1 MYPFLQIQV
10 ANSEG
15 RHISHSKEIRQR
27 CPTQQSLHLPLLL
40 LLHLHYFPP
49 GKNPTGRSPRALFLL
64 TTRKYA
70 LRDTRGSISKSSYT
84 RLCCCCSLSLPAA
97 ARRGDFAGRV
107 ATVGL
112 VQVVDFSGGAK
123 NRGMDGNARS
133 AANQTKQIVTDNE
146 LVELLWHNGGVVA
159 QPQAAQ
165 TRVVSSSGR
174 GQSASVLTGDETET
188 AAWFPDTLDD
198 ALEKDLYTQLWHS
211 VTGDAF
217 PAAAAGPSSH
227 HPPPPDLPPPA
238 RPPMRSGIGSS
249 WTGDICSTFC
259 GSNHIPETAAQRRDA
274 GATLPP
280 ERPRGAS
287 THDGAGTSSS
297 GGSGSNFGGSGLPS
311 ESASAHKR
319 KGREDS
325 DSRSEDAECEA
336 TEETKSSSRRYGSK
350 RRTRAAEVHNL
361 SERRR
366 RDRINEKMRALQELI
381 PHCNKTDKASI
392 LDEAIEYLKSLQMQ
406 VQIMW
411 MTTGMAPMMFPG
423 AHQFMPP
430 MAVGMNSACIPA
442 AQGLSQMSRLPY
454 MNHSMP
460 NHIPLNSPPAMNPM
474 NVANQMQNIQLREA
488 SNPFLHPDGWQTVP
502 PQVSGPYAASR
513 PQVAQQN
520 QIPKDKEFNQ
530 QQEQQLGEPE
540 DYVWEPYH
548 HCKLPSSQQKP
559 EGYYMVLPA
568 HAVGGP

>member
-1 MYPFLQIQV
+1 MPNPSSLLASPSPPHRNSSSSSSISIISTPATIQPD
-10 ANSEG
+10 AAHGPCS
-15 RHISHSKEIRQR
+15 
-27 CPTQQSLHLPLLL
+27 
-40 LLHLHYFPP
+40 
-49 GKNPTGRSPRALFLL
+49 LL
-64 TTRKYA
+64 TTSKYA
-70 LRDTRGSISKSSYT
+70 LRDTRGSKSSYT
-84 RLCCCCSLSLPAA
+84 RLCCCCTAA
-97 ARRGDFAGRV
+97 PKAEQEEETLQQELLLF
-107 ATVGL
+107 GL
-112 VQVVDFSGGAK
+112 VQVVNFLGGHK

-165 TRVVSSSGR
+165 ARVVSSSGR
-174 GQSASVLTGDETET
+174 GQSASVLTGDDTET

-198 ALEKDLYTQLWHS
+198 ALEKDLYTQLWRS

-217 PAAAAGPSSH
+217 PAAAAAGPSSH
-227 HPPPPDLPPPA
+227 HAPPPDLPPPAA

-249 WTGDICSTFC
+249 WTGDICSAFC
-259 GSNHIPETAAQRRDA
+259 GSNHIPETAAQRCRDA
-274 GATLPP
+274 GAALPP
-280 ERPRGAS
+280 ERPRRSS

-297 GGSGSNFGGSGLPS
+297 GGSGSNFGASGLPS

-406 VQIMW
+406 VQIEIVESVPQIMW

-430 MAVGMNSACIPA
+430 MAVGMNSACMPA
-442 AQGLSQMSRLPY
+442 AQGLSHMSRLPY

-460 NHIPLNSPPAMNPM
+460 NHIPLNSSPAMNPM

-502 PQVSGPYAASR
+502 PQVSGPYASG

-520 QIPKDKEFNQ
+520 QIPKA
-530 QQEQQLGEPE
+530 
-540 DYVWEPYH
+540 
-548 HCKLPSSQQKP
+548 SAST
-559 EGYYMVLPA
+559 VLPNSGA
-568 HAVGGP
+568 EQPPTSDGI

>member
-1 MYPFLQIQV
+1 
-10 ANSEG
+10 
-15 RHISHSKEIRQR
+15 
-27 CPTQQSLHLPLLL
+27 
-40 LLHLHYFPP
+40 
-49 GKNPTGRSPRALFLL
+49 
-64 TTRKYA
+64 
-70 LRDTRGSISKSSYT
+70 
-84 RLCCCCSLSLPAA
+84 
-97 ARRGDFAGRV
+97 
-107 ATVGL
+107 
-112 VQVVDFSGGAK
+112 
-123 NRGMDGNARS
+123 MDGNARS

-159 QPQAAQ
+159 QAQAHP
-165 TRVVSSSGR
+165 RVVSSGRCRSVSG
-174 GQSASVLTGDETET
+174 LTGEET
-188 AAWFPDTLDD
+188 AAWFPDTMDD

-211 VTGDAF
+211 VAASPDGDAF
-217 PAAAAGPSSH
+217 RGAGPSSH
-227 HPPPPDLPPPA
+227 HPPPDMAPPA
-238 RPPMRSGIGSS
+238 GPPLRSGIGSS
-249 WTGDICSTFC
+249 WPGDICSTFC
-259 GSNHIPETAAQRRDA
+259 GSNNIPETPAGRREA
-274 GATLPP
+274 GAALPP

-297 GGSGSNFGGSGLPS
+297 GGSGSNFAGSGLPS

-319 KGREDS
+319 KARGREDS

-423 AHQFMPP
+423 AHQFMAP
-430 MAVGMNSACIPA
+430 MAVGMNSACMPA

-454 MNHSMP
+454 MNHSLP
-460 NHIPLNSPPAMNPM
+460 NHIPLNSSPAMNPM

-488 SNPFLHPDGWQTVP
+488 SNPFLHPDGWQTAP
-502 PQVSGPYAASR
+502 PQVSGPYPSG

-520 QIPKDKEFNQ
+520 QIPKV
-530 QQEQQLGEPE
+530 PA
-540 DYVWEPYH
+540 
-548 HCKLPSSQQKP
+548 ST
-559 EGYYMVLPA
+559 VLPNSGA
-568 HAVGGP
+568 EQPPTSDGL

>member
-1 MYPFLQIQV
+1 MPNPSSLLASPSPPHRNSSSSSSISIISTPATIQPD
-10 ANSEG
+10 AAHGPCS
-15 RHISHSKEIRQR
+15 
-27 CPTQQSLHLPLLL
+27 
-40 LLHLHYFPP
+40 
-49 GKNPTGRSPRALFLL
+49 LL
-64 TTRKYA
+64 TTSKYA
-70 LRDTRGSISKSSYT
+70 LRDTRGSKSSYT
-84 RLCCCCSLSLPAA
+84 RLCCCCTAA
-97 ARRGDFAGRV
+97 PKAEQEEETLQQELLLF
-107 ATVGL
+107 GL
-112 VQVVDFSGGAK
+112 VQVGELLEEGGIA
-123 NRGMDGNARS
+123 S
-133 AANQTKQIVTDNE
+133 TDNE

-165 TRVVSSSGR
+165 ARVVSSSGR
-174 GQSASVLTGDETET
+174 GQSASVLTGDDTET

-198 ALEKDLYTQLWHS
+198 ALEKDLYTQLWRS

-217 PAAAAGPSSH
+217 PAAAAAGPSSH
-227 HPPPPDLPPPA
+227 HAPPPDLPPPAA

-249 WTGDICSTFC
+249 WTGDICSAFC
-259 GSNHIPETAAQRRDA
+259 GSNHIPETAAQRCRDA
-274 GATLPP
+274 GAALPP
-280 ERPRGAS
+280 ERPRRSS

-297 GGSGSNFGGSGLPS
+297 GGSGSNFGASGLPS

-430 MAVGMNSACIPA
+430 MAVGMNSACMPA
-442 AQGLSQMSRLPY
+442 AQGLSHMSRLPY

-460 NHIPLNSPPAMNPM
+460 NHIPLNSSPAMNPM

-502 PQVSGPYAASR
+502 PQRKRRRRRMMQPGALA
-513 PQVAQQN
+513 
-520 QIPKDKEFNQ
+520 
-530 QQEQQLGEPE
+530 EPG
-540 DYVWEPYH
+540 
-548 HCKLPSSQQKP
+548 Q
-559 EGYYMVLPA
+559 
-568 HAVGGP
+568 

>member
-1 MYPFLQIQV
+1 
-10 ANSEG
+10 
-15 RHISHSKEIRQR
+15 
-27 CPTQQSLHLPLLL
+27 
-40 LLHLHYFPP
+40 
-49 GKNPTGRSPRALFLL
+49 
-64 TTRKYA
+64 
-70 LRDTRGSISKSSYT
+70 
-84 RLCCCCSLSLPAA
+84 
-97 ARRGDFAGRV
+97 
-107 ATVGL
+107 
-112 VQVVDFSGGAK
+112 
-123 NRGMDGNARS
+123 MDGNARS
-133 AANQTKQIVTDNE
+133 PANQTKQIVTDNE

-159 QPQAAQ
+159 QSQAQ
-165 TRVVSSSGR
+165 PRVASSGR
-174 GQSASVLTGDETET
+174 GQSASVLTGEET

-211 VTGDAF
+211 VAGGAPTPDGDAF
-217 PAAAAGPSSH
+217 PAAAAAGPSSH
-227 HPPPPDLPPPA
+227 PLLNLPPPA

-259 GSNHIPETAAQRRDA
+259 GSNHIPETPVERREA
-274 GATLPP
+274 GAALPP

-297 GGSGSNFGGSGLPS
+297 GGSGSNFAGSGLPS

-319 KGREDS
+319 KGRGREDS

-430 MAVGMNSACIPA
+430 MAVGMNSACMPA

-454 MNHSMP
+454 MNHSLP
-460 NHIPLNSPPAMNPM
+460 NHIPINSSPAMNPM
-474 NVANQMQNIQLREA
+474 NVANQMQNIQLRE
-488 SNPFLHPDGWQTVP
+488 
-502 PQVSGPYAASR
+502 VSGPYASG

-520 QIPKDKEFNQ
+520 QIPKVPATTVVPNSGA
-530 QQEQQLGEPE
+530 EQP
-540 DYVWEPYH
+540 
-548 HCKLPSSQQKP
+548 
-559 EGYYMVLPA
+559 PA
-568 HAVGGP
+568 SDGI

>member
-1 MYPFLQIQV
+1 MAI
-10 ANSEG
+10 
-15 RHISHSKEIRQR
+15 
-27 CPTQQSLHLPLLL
+27 
-40 LLHLHYFPP
+40 
-49 GKNPTGRSPRALFLL
+49 
-64 TTRKYA
+64 
-70 LRDTRGSISKSSYT
+70 
-84 RLCCCCSLSLPAA
+84 CS
-97 ARRGDFAGRV
+97 
-107 ATVGL
+107 
-112 VQVVDFSGGAK
+112 
-123 NRGMDGNARS
+123 
-133 AANQTKQIVTDNE
+133 TDNE

-165 TRVVSSSGR
+165 ARVVSSSGR
-174 GQSASVLTGDETET
+174 GQSASVLTGDDTET

-198 ALEKDLYTQLWHS
+198 ALEKDLYTQLWRS

-217 PAAAAGPSSH
+217 PAAAAAGPSSH
-227 HPPPPDLPPPA
+227 HAPPPDLPPPAA

-249 WTGDICSTFC
+249 WTGDICSAFC
-259 GSNHIPETAAQRRDA
+259 GSNHIPETAAQRCRDA
-274 GATLPP
+274 GAALPP
-280 ERPRGAS
+280 ERPRRSS

-297 GGSGSNFGGSGLPS
+297 GGSGSNFGASGLPS

-406 VQIMW
+406 VQIEIVESVPQIMW

-430 MAVGMNSACIPA
+430 MAVGMNSACMPA
-442 AQGLSQMSRLPY
+442 AQGLSHMSRLPY

-460 NHIPLNSPPAMNPM
+460 NHIPLNSSPAMNPM

-502 PQVSGPYAASR
+502 PQVSGPYASG

-520 QIPKDKEFNQ
+520 QIPKASASTDKEFNVGFAQ
-530 QQEQQLGEPE
+530 RVVFLEIAENIDMMNRLHPYCC
-540 DYVWEPYH
+540 YV
-548 HCKLPSSQQKP
+548 SQS
-559 EGYYMVLPA
+559 VS
-568 HAVGGP
+568 V